1 MNFWNIRSSRKF
13 RYGRKSQ
20 VKEDVNGGGRTDK
33 EEENREIVG
42 HRNPWKGMV

>member
-20 VKEDVNGGGRTDK
+20 VKEDVNGGGADRQGGGESGDS
-33 EEENREIVG
+33 RS
-42 HRNPWKGMV
+42 